1 MSVYERRPRWTMT
14 DDSVPR
20 IVLQRMPDT
29 RPAPRWV
36 RVLGL
41 GLVGLG
47 LLWAVVTIWWAR

>member
-1 MSVYERRPRWTMT
+1 MSVHQRRPRWTMA

-29 RPAPRWV
+29 RPTPRWG

-41 GLVGLG
+41 GLVGLA
-47 LLWAVVTIWWAR
+47 LLCAVVMGWWAR